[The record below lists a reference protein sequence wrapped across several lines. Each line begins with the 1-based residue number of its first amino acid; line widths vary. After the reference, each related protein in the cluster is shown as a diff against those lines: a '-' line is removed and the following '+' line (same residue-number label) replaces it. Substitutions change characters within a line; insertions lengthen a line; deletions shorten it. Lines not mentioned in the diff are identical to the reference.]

1 MIRQKKNIPHA
12 WPPILKNEQKKV
24 WEQFSLGKYPGDNI
38 VITRKQLAILMN
50 SLATNPF
57 YTEIDF
63 NGRVK

>member
-1 MIRQKKNIPHA
+1 MA
-12 WPPILKNEQKKV
+12 LKNEQKKV